1 MAPLAR
7 PSRMTRSEFLDAAL
21 APGAV
26 AVIRLADSGR
36 LVRLAEALAEG
47 GVTAIEVTMTTPN
60 ALDVIEAVDREM
72 GDAIALGVGSVL
84 DAETTR
90 QAVDAGA
97 RYVVSPVF
105 KSEVVKEAHRMGV
118 PAMPGCFTPTEILA
132 ATEAGADVI
141 KVFPADVFGPSFF
154 KAVLAPMPHLRLMP
168 TGGVSL
174 TNAGDWIR
182 AGAVAVGVGS
192 ALLDKRA
199 IADGDW
205 ATLTANART
214 LRQSV
219 EEGRADVAAR

>member
-1 MAPLAR
+1 
-7 PSRMTRSEFLDAAL
+7 MTREQILDSVL
-21 APGAV
+21 ASGAV
-26 AVIRLADSGR
+26 AVVRMADSGR
-36 LVRLAEALAEG
+36 LVRVAEAIAEG

-60 ALDVIEAVDREM
+60 ALAVIEDVSRQL
-72 GDAIALGVGSVL
+72 GDAVIVGVGSVL

-105 KSEVVKEAHRMGV
+105 KREIIEESHRMGV
-118 PAMPGCFTPTEILA
+118 PAMPGCFTPTEVLT
-132 ATEAGADVI
+132 ATEAGADTI
-141 KVFPADVFGPSFF
+141 KVFPADVLGMSFF
-154 KAVLAPMPHLRLMP
+154 KGVLAPMPHLRLMP

-192 ALLDKRA
+192 ALLDKQA
-199 IADGDW
+199 IAAGDW
-205 ATLTANART
+205 ATLTRNART

-219 EEGRADVAAR
+219 EDGRASL